1 MAQEEHIGL
10 IYTVIAW
17 FAVVFGI
24 DCVSNV
30 GRKLKLAIV
39 QGAAEHY
46 HCFLPT
52 LREEV
57 IPNTVANHAFIN

>member
-24 DCVSNV
+24 VLQGFRFSQHVPLHCPFNALNSCY
-30 GRKLKLAIV
+30 LK
-39 QGAAEHY
+39 
-46 HCFLPT
+46 
-52 LREEV
+52 
-57 IPNTVANHAFIN
+57 